1 MQPNR
6 RARLGSVIL
15 EELSQVIRTLK
26 DPRIRPITVTRV
38 ELTPDAGMATVFVTL
53 LGYDP
58 DAADQ
63 RRAMRETIEGL
74 ASASGLLRRHIAS
87 ALTTR
92 TTPALQFKED
102 RGLANASRVH
112 ELLRELDA
120 EKSAEPGETAADAP
134 AAEPKKAKKD

>member
-1 MQPNR
+1 MQANR
-6 RARLGSVIL
+6 RARMGSVIID
-15 EELSQVIRTLK
+15 ELSQVIRTLK
-26 DPRIRPITVTRV
+26 DPRIRSVTVTRV

-58 DAADQ
+58 DEADQ

-74 ASASGLLRRHIAS
+74 TSASGLLRRHIAS

-120 EKSAEPGETAADAP
+120 EKGAESADPAGDAATK
-134 AAEPKKAKKD
+134 PKKD